1 MSKLI
6 NKKALNRCI
15 FTYLILFVILFFL
28 CLLFPYSGD
37 DWAWGSRI
45 GIDRL
50 SNWFD
55 NYSGRYLGNLIVL
68 ALTRSNLLKA
78 VTMSFCLTGII
89 ALLNELTGKQKNG
102 IFIISSVFV
111 FMPTAILRQAVVWT
125 SGFANYT
132 TSVFLTLI
140 YIFCTGNIYD
150 ENKPKQKPLAAVPF
164 LILGMA
170 NTLIVEHLTLYNIIL
185 AVYVIVFT
193 IIKFKRAYIQHI
205 AYFIGTAAGTLLM
218 FSNSVYRSVADGN
231 DSYRTISGS
240 SGIISRAIEAYLET
254 IVPEGFI
261 NNFVLNIFL
270 SAICLIIWIKIKNRL
285 SKIPKLLGTI
295 SIAVITAF
303 ASSSLILNISNIH
316 PLKSLYYVQGAATA
330 AYIISC
336 IVFLFML
343 PFKAN
348 QKARLLFILGS
359 VGCMIAPLLV
369 VTPIGSRCFFAPYV
383 MMVYLAMEL
392 YSLFD
397 ESVKEQCAKIS
408 RATIVTASVG
418 MLFLFYIYGTI
429 SVCNNKRI
437 EKAQQEAK
445 AGYETIEVTP
455 LPYRNYI
462 WCSDVDED
470 IWAERFK
477 LFYDI
482 DENVQL
488 QQKSS
493 GKKG

>member
-150 ENKPKQKPLAAVPF
+150 ENKPKQ
-164 LILGMA
+164 
-170 NTLIVEHLTLYNIIL
+170 
-185 AVYVIVFT
+185 
-193 IIKFKRAYIQHI
+193 
-205 AYFIGTAAGTLLM
+205 
-218 FSNSVYRSVADGN
+218 
-231 DSYRTISGS
+231 
-240 SGIISRAIEAYLET
+240 
-254 IVPEGFI
+254 
-261 NNFVLNIFL
+261 
-270 SAICLIIWIKIKNRL
+270 NRL
-285 SKIPKLLGTI
+285 
-295 SIAVITAF
+295 
-303 ASSSLILNISNIH
+303 
-316 PLKSLYYVQGAATA
+316 
-330 AYIISC
+330 
-336 IVFLFML
+336 
-343 PFKAN
+343 
-348 QKARLLFILGS
+348 
-359 VGCMIAPLLV
+359 
-369 VTPIGSRCFFAPYV
+369 
-383 MMVYLAMEL
+383 
-392 YSLFD
+392 
-397 ESVKEQCAKIS
+397 
-408 RATIVTASVG
+408 
-418 MLFLFYIYGTI
+418 
-429 SVCNNKRI
+429 
-437 EKAQQEAK
+437 
-445 AGYETIEVTP
+445 
-455 LPYRNYI
+455 LPY
-462 WCSDVDED
+462 
-470 IWAERFK
+470 
-477 LFYDI
+477 LF
-482 DENVQL
+482 
-488 QQKSS
+488 
-493 GKKG
+493 